1 MKSVNIGKF
10 LDIYHLTLALVM
22 NRGVLLPRQGNVNT
36 YRTRAMNSTTAGV
49 KNGVKT
55 LQDLVPSLFQFNV
68 HTLVQNNQNLSNPCE
83 RTISKTPLQMTVFK
97 HTSI

>member
-1 MKSVNIGKF
+1 MYRMKSVNIGKF

-22 NRGVLLPRQGNVNT
+22 NRGVNPLLPRQGNVNT

-55 LQDLVPSLFQFNV
+55 YARPGPFLIP
-68 HTLVQNNQNLSNPCE
+68 
-83 RTISKTPLQMTVFK
+83 I
-97 HTSI
+97 